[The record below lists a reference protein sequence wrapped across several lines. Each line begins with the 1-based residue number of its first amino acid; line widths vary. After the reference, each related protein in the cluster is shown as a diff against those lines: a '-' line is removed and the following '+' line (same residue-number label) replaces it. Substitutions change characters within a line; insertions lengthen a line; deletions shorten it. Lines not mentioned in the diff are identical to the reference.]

1 MTLPLTLA
9 VLAMS
14 AAAAGVLVWLEKR
27 PTEFGRVRL
36 LPTTTLIFLCI
47 IVAVV
52 MLVHLVTLMG
62 GHTGNR
68 FY

>member
-68 FY
+68 F